1 MSEEKARESV
11 GRIPPNRHSSSD
23 TRRRPPVV
31 NALTTAF
38 SVAESATTSD
48 TCHKREPAAKVRPSA
63 ARQPHGALL
72 LQHAQTVHIC
82 STRRHARTHLDVDD
96 AALGGCCQVSEEL
109 VDVTDVGAAA

>member
-1 MSEEKARESV
+1 VCEEEARESV

-38 SVAESATTSD
+38 NVAESATTSD
-48 TCHKREPAAKVRPSA
+48 TCDTRKPAVKVRPSA
-63 ARQPHGALL
+63 ARQPHGALV

-82 STRRHARTHLDVDD
+82 STPHVKYLDVDD
-96 AALGGCCQVSEEL
+96 AARGGCCQVSEEL
-109 VDVTDVGAAA
+109 VDVSDVGAAA